1 MQDQNPQS
9 HESLARFNETF
20 GALAG
25 WSFDHR
31 WIVVVLSILVLG
43 GFLSLA
49 SGVRQDN
56 SYEAYF
62 DPDDPGA
69 LVYKEYRADFGSD
82 EIAYILYEAPGY
94 EHGPW
99 NLEVMRKLDSL
110 TRALEDEVPFVY
122 EATSL
127 VNAELTI
134 GVPDGIEILELE
146 EDFPTS
152 QETLLAL
159 RDAYLAKPMLVGG
172 ILSEDAQFG
181 AIVIDMDVTS
191 TDAPEALRADPE
203 LGDTVENIYP
213 QASYLRIEEILA
225 RPEYEGIVFYHSGDV
240 PINATYNLAFFNESA
255 MLNGVTSLVIGL
267 LLAFFFRSWV
277 GVLAPLV
284 VVQMGVFACLA
295 FIAVVGWTVNMSFG
309 SMPSLLTAIG
319 VAHAVHILSE
329 FRGRFDELGDR
340 RAALVET
347 FYLVGT
353 PCLLTS
359 VTTALGFGAMSFVP
373 IRSVSEMGTYAA
385 FGVLMAFVLSFT
397 LLIALLSFG
406 RREPPKSSKRARGR
420 NETMKRGGARM
431 GTALLAVA
439 RFDQRHR
446 RGILAAF
453 ALVFLFSIAG
463 ITQLVADSN
472 WLNDYSDAMPIKAA
486 TIKVDQ
492 VMGGT
497 TNVIYVF
504 DSGEPEGIKEPAV
517 LREIERLQRIGEAYD
532 PDYVRK
538 AYSIVDVL
546 KDLNQAFHGGDHSYH
561 EIPESRELVAQY
573 LLLYETSGGEEA
585 EKLVT
590 SDYQRAS
597 LEFRLAMAG
606 AKDTA
611 GFIDALDASL
621 MAEPLQASQVATT
634 GIGALWVK
642 MMDYIV
648 TSQIRGFLL
657 AFGSIAI
664 ILIVVFRSLRV
675 GLIAMMPN
683 LSPVLLTLGAMG
695 WLGILLDYSKVG
707 IAAVAMGIAVDDTIH
722 LVTRYRHEFNLRGNY
737 VEALS
742 AAIQDVGRALIIT
755 SITLVCGFLVLTL
768 SILDATAVKGILLAT
783 TVVIAL
789 VADFLLMPA
798 LILTFHPFGPER
810 NRAHAPE
817 EARAAA

>member
-1 MQDQNPQS
+1 MSNEQRGSREALGRLN
-9 HESLARFNETF
+9 ESFA
-20 GALAG
+20 AIAG

-31 WIVVVLSILVLG
+31 WVVVGLSALLLVGLVL
-43 GFLSLA
+43 LA
-49 SGVRQDN
+49 GGVRQDN
-56 SYEAYF
+56 TYEAYF

-69 LVYKEYRADFGSD
+69 LVYEQYRADFGSD
-82 EIAYILYEAPGY
+82 EVAYILYEAPGY

-99 NLEVMRKLDSL
+99 NLEVMRKVASL
-110 TRALEDEVPFVY
+110 TRALEDEVPFIY
-122 EATSL
+122 EVTSL
-127 VNAELTI
+127 VNAELTL
-134 GVPDGIEILELE
+134 GVPDGLEIFELE
-146 EDFPTS
+146 DDFPES
-152 QETLLAL
+152 QQELLEL

-172 ILSEDAQFG
+172 ILSEDARFG
-181 AIVIDMDVTS
+181 AIMIDMDRTS
-191 TDAPEALRADPE
+191 TDPPETLRADPE
-203 LGDTVENIYP
+203 LGDAVENLYP
-213 QASYLRIEEILA
+213 QASHLAIEEILA
-225 RPEYEGIVFYHSGDV
+225 RPEYEGIEFYHSGDV

-267 LLAFFFRSWV
+267 LLAFFFRSVV
-277 GVLAPLV
+277 GVFAPLV
-284 VVQMGVFACLA
+284 VVQMGVFSCLA

-329 FRGRFDELGDR
+329 FRGRFDALGDR
-340 RAALVET
+340 REALVAT

-359 VTTALGFGAMSFVP
+359 LTTALGFAAMSFVP

-397 LLIALLSFG
+397 LLTALLSFG
-406 RREPPKSSKRARGR
+406 KRTREVVASADAEPDSGK
-420 NETMKRGGARM
+420 GGALMR
-431 GTALLAVA
+431 AVLLAIA
-439 RFDQRHR
+439 RFDERHR
-446 RGILAAF
+446 VPILVFF
-453 ALVFLFSIAG
+453 ALLFFVSLAG
-463 ITQLVADSN
+463 ISRLVADSN
-472 WLNDYSDAMPIKAA
+472 WLDDYSDAMPIKAA
-486 TIKVDQ
+486 TIKVDT

-497 TNVIYVF
+497 TNVIYLF
-504 DSGEPEGIKEPAV
+504 DSGEPDGIKEPAV
-517 LREIERLQRIGEAYD
+517 LREIERLQQVGEAYD
-532 PDYVRK
+532 PAYVRK

-546 KDLNQAFHGGDHSYH
+546 EDLNQAFHEGDPTYH
-561 EIPESRELVAQY
+561 AIPESRELVAQY

-585 EKLVT
+585 EELVT

-606 AKDTA
+606 ATDTA
-611 GFIDALDASL
+611 AFIEAIDAALAAQPLEAS
-621 MAEPLQASQVATT
+621 EVVVT

-657 AFGSIAI
+657 AFGAIAI
-664 ILIVVFRSLRV
+664 VLVGVFRSLRV

-722 LVTRYRHEFNLRGNY
+722 LVTRYRHEFSERGSY
-737 VEALS
+737 VEALMAS
-742 AAIQDVGRALIIT
+742 MQDVGRALIIT

-783 TVVIAL
+783 TVLMAL

-810 NRAHAPE
+810 SRADLPDALR
-817 EARAAA
+817 EAA